1 VVRIRPDADE
11 SSLLGLDLTLPTAPE
26 PIPVPAP
33 AKLRRLAW
41 LTFATIFLQLIVG
54 ATMRHL
60 QAGLAIPTFPAAAPD
75 GVWWPRAH
83 NIFVDTNFLHTRVGA
98 IIVTLHILA
107 LSIRT
112 FLYAK
117 GEPRLVRPAAT
128 LLALVAV
135 QITLGVV
142 VILHLKPPTLTTF
155 HVLNGAII
163 LATSLLLALR
173 LRRIGPASAPSVLSA
188 TPTFSTSVSA

>member
-1 VVRIRPDADE
+1 
-11 SSLLGLDLTLPTAPE
+11 
-26 PIPVPAP
+26 
-33 AKLRRLAW
+33 
-41 LTFATIFLQLIVG
+41 
-54 ATMRHL
+54 MRHL
-60 QAGLAIPTFPAAAPD
+60 QAGLAIPTFPAAAAD
-75 GVWWPRAH
+75 GSWWPPQH

-98 IIVTLHILA
+98 ILVTLHILA
-107 LSIRT
+107 LAIRT
-112 FLYAK
+112 FLYAR

-135 QITLGVV
+135 QITLGIV

-173 LRRIGPASAPSVLSA
+173 LHRIGPAAGHSAASVPTPS
-188 TPTFSTSVSA
+188 TPVSA